1 MQEEEVVLI
10 VVTMIILGGMAVLYM
25 AMSNRRALREMEHRE
40 RLAMIQRG
48 LVPSPEMDPVAFEAA
63 VAPSVEPFA
72 PAGRADRWRSAG
84 VVCIGLGLGLMVML
98 TFAAGEPGAGIG
110 VGGAFAMLG
119 ATLLFNGA
127 HLRGS
132 EQPRMRMQPPLYRQ
146 AARPDPHS
154 HVAAPPPPPER

>member
-10 VVTMIILGGMAVLYM
+10 VVTMIVLGGMAVLFM

-48 LVPSPEMDPVAFEAA
+48 LVPSPEMDPIAFEAA
-63 VAPSVEPFA
+63 VAPPLEPVK
-72 PAGRADRWRSAG
+72 PGRADRWRSAG
-84 VVCIGLGLGLMVML
+84 VVCIGLGLGLIVML
-98 TFAAGEPGAGIG
+98 TFAAGEPGAGLG

-127 HLRGS
+127 HLRRS
-132 EQPRMRMQPPLYRQ
+132 DPPRIHMHQPVYRQ
-146 AARPDPHS
+146 AARPDPRS
-154 HVAAPPPPPER
+154 HVAPPPPPPER